1 MQTIEKTL
9 DRTFISELK
18 VSDDEVVLLRGWIYK
33 IIDLS
38 SVVFIKLRDKS
49 GIVQLVTDK
58 DQIEGLKLE
67 NAVEVVGKK
76 SENEKAPDGIEII
89 VDKIKILGKT
99 YYDKLPFEINS
110 FKNKAAL
117 ETQLDHRT
125 IALRRPEIR
134 AIFKVQ
140 NEIEQ
145 AFRDYLRSKNF
156 EQIHTAKIIDSS
168 TEGGSEMFTV
178 NYFDRRSFL
187 AQSPQFYKQMMV
199 GAGFERV
206 YEIGHAYRAE
216 LHNTWRHLNEY
227 VSLDVEMGFIKDE
240 FELMDLEE
248 GFLDYLFKHLNR
260 VCKKELEMYKVKLP
274 DEVKIPRITLDEAHK
289 ILLEKYNK
297 KSPLGNI
304 DAKGEELICDYVKK
318 EYGTEFV
325 FLTKYPV
332 TKRPMYTMP
341 DDKDKTLTKS
351 FDLIYDGLEI
361 TTGGQRIHDY
371 EMLKENIIKFGLNPE
386 DFDFYLETFKYGMPP
401 HGGFAIGLERLNMK
415 ILKLSNIR
423 EAALI
428 PRDMK
433 RLTP

>member
-1 MQTIEKTL
+1 MQTVDKTL
-9 DRTFISELK
+9 ERTFISEVK
-18 VSDDEVVLLRGWIYK
+18 DSQDETILLRGWVYK

-38 SVVFIKLRDKS
+38 NIVFVKLRDKS
-49 GIVQLVTDK
+49 GIIQLVTNK
-58 DQIEGLKLE
+58 EQIEGLKLE
-67 NAVEVVGKK
+67 NAIEVIGKK
-76 SENEKAPDGIEII
+76 SKNEKAPGGIEII
-89 VDKIKILGKT
+89 VDEIKILGRT

-110 FKNKAAL
+110 YKNKAAL

-248 GFLDYLFKHLNR
+248 GFLDYLFKHLNK
-260 VCKKELEMYKVKLP
+260 VCKKELEMYKVELQN
-274 DEVKIPRITLDEAHK
+274 EVKIPRITLEDAHK

-297 KSPLGNI
+297 KSPIGNI

-332 TKRPMYTMP
+332 AKRPMYTMP
-341 DDKDKTLTKS
+341 DDEDKTLTKS

-361 TTGGQRIHDY
+361 TTGGQRINDY

-386 DFDFYLETFKYGMPP
+386 DFDFYLDTFKYGMPP
-401 HGGFAIGLERLNMK
+401 HGGFAIGLERLTMK

-423 EAALI
+423 EATLV